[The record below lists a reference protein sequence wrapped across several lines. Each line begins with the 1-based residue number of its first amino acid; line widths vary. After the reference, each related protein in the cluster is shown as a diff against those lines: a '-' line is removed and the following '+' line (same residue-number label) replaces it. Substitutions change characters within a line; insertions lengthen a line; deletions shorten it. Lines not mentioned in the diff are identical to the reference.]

1 MQVILLDEVDKLGGV
16 GAQVR
21 VRPGY
26 ARNYLIPQGKA
37 APVTPENLAL
47 LEQRRAEL
55 EKQVEQR
62 RQQAGQR
69 AEELQAIEK
78 ISVTANVS
86 ESGELYG
93 SVGTREI
100 IAALAQQGV
109 TVHKREVV
117 LPEGPLRELGEH
129 TVQLRLHSQYLV
141 PLTVIVTA

>member
-16 GAQVR
+16 GDQVR